1 MLMRERSSRGK
12 EEIIVAGETPEAW
25 VDKQVVVNLI
35 PQLGTSLDEPA
46 ASRIE
51 GQLRGIS
58 DWGVT
63 VLSTYDSEAPGDYQ
77 RTEFYP
83 WSVVWSVWPVGEFRG
98 DLPPM

>member
-1 MLMRERSSRGK
+1 MA
-12 EEIIVAGETPEAW
+12 AGETPEAW

-35 PQLGTSLDEPA
+35 PQPGTNPDELA
-46 ASRIE
+46 TSRIE

-63 VLSTYDSEAPGDYQ
+63 VLSTYDSEAPGEYQ

-83 WSVVWSVWPVGEFRG
+83 WTAVRSVWPAEELWGG
-98 DLPPM
+98 LPPMSM

>member
-1 MLMRERSSRGK
+1 LRTYPSRGK
-12 EEIIVAGETPEAW
+12 EEIVAAGETPEAW

-35 PQLGTSLDEPA
+35 PQPGTNPDELA

-58 DWGVT
+58 DWGVI
-63 VLSTYDSEAPGDYQ
+63 VLSTYGSEAPGEYQ

-83 WSVVWSVWPVGEFRG
+83 WAMVRSVWPAEELQG